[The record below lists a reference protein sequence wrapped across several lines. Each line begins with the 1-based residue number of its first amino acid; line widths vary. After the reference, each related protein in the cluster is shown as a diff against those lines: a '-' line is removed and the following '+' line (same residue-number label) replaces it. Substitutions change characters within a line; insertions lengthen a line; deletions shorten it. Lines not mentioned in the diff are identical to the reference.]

1 MTRKRLKKLMMARG
15 LSRNQANRILKNSR
29 LKPRKLSNR
38 LFWIVFRHEFD
49 KFVDACGASM
59 IRYFWDFEIRYKE
72 AFR

>member
-15 LSRNQANRILKNSR
+15 LSRNQANRILENSR

-59 IRYFWDFEIRYKE
+59 IRYFWGFEIR
-72 AFR
+72 